1 MRPSSMKIA
10 AKFAVLAVLVVKATP
25 VSAHECTCRHKAND
39 IPEGQV
45 VCISTPKGSQMAQCV
60 KVLNN
65 TSWKFLGTPC
75 PSAGKPK
82 SVSNNQG

>member
-1 MRPSSMKIA
+1 MKN
-10 AKFAVLAVLVVKATP
+10 LAVPIAVTVLFLAHMP
-25 VSAHECTCRHKAND
+25 GAMAHECTCRHKAND

-82 SVSNNQG
+82 SVSKNQG